1 MNHKAEFHK
10 ASKPKA
16 PSPFCVRLSD
26 EEKARLRTEAGGR
39 PLGAYVRDRL
49 FGEAAQKR
57 RVSRK
62 PKVDDEALGRVLAAL
77 GQSRLSSNLNQIAKG
92 VNTGTLLLTP
102 DVEADVREACDAVA
116 AMRRDLLKALGLQT
130 DPPSSEGLRRGE
142 RRPR

>member
-1 MNHKAEFHK
+1 MNHKAEFYK
-10 ASKPKA
+10 AAKPKA

-26 EEKARLRTEAGGR
+26 EEKARLRADAGGR

-57 RVSRK
+57 RISRK

-92 VNTGTLLLTP
+92 VNTGTLPLTP
-102 DVEADVREACDAVA
+102 DVEADMRKACEAVA
-116 AMRRDLLKALGLQT
+116 AMRRDLVKALGLQ
-130 DPPSSEGLRRGE
+130 EGG
-142 RRPR
+142 PR

>member
-1 MNHKAEFHK
+1 MNRKAEFQK
-10 ASKPKA
+10 ATKPKA

-39 PLGAYVRDRL
+39 PLGAYVRHKL

-77 GQSRLSSNLNQIAKG
+77 GQTRLSSNLNQIAKG
-92 VNTGTLLLTP
+92 VNMGTLPLTP
-102 DVEADVREACDAVA
+102 DVEADVREACETVA
-116 AMRRDLLKALGLQT
+116 AMRRDLVKALGLQ
-130 DPPSSEGLRRGE
+130 EGG
-142 RRPR
+142 PR

>member
-1 MNHKAEFHK
+1 MNHKAEFHR

-16 PSPFCVRLSD
+16 PSPFCVRLTD
-26 EEKARLRTEAGGR
+26 EEKARLRAEASGR
-39 PLGAYVRDRL
+39 PLGAFVRDKL

-92 VNTGTLLLTP
+92 VNMGTLPLTP
-102 DVEADVREACDAVA
+102 DVQADVREACEAVA
-116 AMRRDLLKALGLQT
+116 VMRRDLVRALGLQ
-130 DPPSSEGLRRGE
+130 EGGS
-142 RRPR
+142 P